1 MKPYVQ
7 SINTKTTKV
16 QTYVLNDAGLLALL
30 QSVGI
35 GILPG
40 DSVKFHITVP
50 GGGDYSNER
59 LSLAETA
66 NGGVVAVVTST
77 TERGE

>member
-1 MKPYVQ
+1 MKLQ
-7 SINTKTTKV
+7 AINTKTTKV
-16 QTYVLNDAGLLALL
+16 QTYVLDDGGLLALL

-35 GILPG
+35 GAMPG
-40 DSVKFHITVP
+40 DSVECHITVP

-66 NGGVVAVVTST
+66 NGGIVVVVTNT
-77 TERGE
+77 NQRGD